1 MFTEEDV
8 TAITSLQ
15 IDAYL
20 TTKEREEIGTRVLY
34 SKLSGNKGDGGGIWT
49 LAGGDGQ
56 VCKTCSMPRLIIRGS
71 LAEVPCPVCPEV
83 KKRVL
88 KSILDGCS

>member
-34 SKLSGNKGDGGGIWT
+34 SKLSGNKGGRIWT